1 MESVEPVLTVKSV
14 YRSVDWYCNFLGFT
28 ADFLNEELGEENSL
42 NYAVLRNGNAGIHL
56 GLESDT
62 GFWPETEDVISS
74 LGSLTSC
81 ITGL

>member
-14 YRSVDWYCNFLGFT
+14 YRSVDWYGNFLGFT

-42 NYAVLRNGNAGIHL
+42 NYAVLRNRNAGIHL
-56 GLESDT
+56 GLERDM
-62 GFWPETEDVISS
+62 GFWRETEDVISS

-81 ITGL
+81 IPGL